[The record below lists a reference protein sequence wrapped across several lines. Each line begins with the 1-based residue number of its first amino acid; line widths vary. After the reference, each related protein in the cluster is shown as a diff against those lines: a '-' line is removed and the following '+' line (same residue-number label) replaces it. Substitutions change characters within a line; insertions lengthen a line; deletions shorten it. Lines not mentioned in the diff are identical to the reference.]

1 MIASAA
7 FPVASAGGET
17 LARVAA
23 AVRLGCLG
31 AEDAEAVALAVAYQ
45 LVTDRTNFLL
55 VHARAEGEAP
65 TELPQLHKVAQMLP
79 AGWGGLGSVLAAG
92 CPSPADASADTGW
105 GGADGDLSFA
115 LAEPSANLPSPDR
128 PAVYRSTY
136 AACAPASGAEP
147 DLDHLDI
154 PAFLRR
160 QVAPPPPLTPTWGS
174 AAGDNR
180 GLTPFGLSEWLRRTP
195 QTQWPRT
202 YAGLRQIGLG
212 SAVLDRLELVIGID
226 ATGPLEETAVVA
238 SFVHVL
244 SQGEMVESLAQSRGS
259 ADALKA
265 IATRLRGLVGGRT
278 GTPAPGCDAALA
290 ERITCALHG
299 ITAETWP
306 EAVDAMTLGHG
317 RPLSP

>member
-1 MIASAA
+1 LEPAS
-7 FPVASAGGET
+7 GET

-23 AVRLGCLG
+23 AVRLQSLG
-31 AEDAEAVALAVAYQ
+31 AEEAEAVALAVAYQ

-65 TELPQLHKVAQMLP
+65 TELPELHKVAQMLP

-92 CPSPADASADTGW
+92 CPSPADSSADTGR
-105 GGADGDLSFA
+105 GVADGDLSFS
-115 LAEPSANLPSPDR
+115 LAEPSADLPSPDR

-136 AACAPASGAEP
+136 AACAPASSSEP
-147 DLDHLDI
+147 DLDDLDI

-160 QVAPPPPLTPTWGS
+160 QVAPPPPMPPTRGL
-174 AAGDNR
+174 ATGDNR

-202 YAGLRQIGLG
+202 YAGLRRIGLG
-212 SAVLDRLELVIGID
+212 SAVLDWLELVIGID

-238 SFVHVL
+238 SFLHVL
-244 SQGEMVESLAQSRGS
+244 SQGEMVEALAQSRGS

-265 IATRLRGLVGGRT
+265 ITARLRGLVGGGT
-278 GTPAPGCDAALA
+278 GTPGRDFDTTLA
-290 ERITCALHG
+290 GRIASALHG
-299 ITAETWP
+299 ITAEAWP

-317 RPLSP
+317 RPLAP